1 MLFSSNDMGT
11 NEIKQLLYEGIENID
26 DQEFLLTIKEL
37 IDHRYS
43 VSEVPTLAG
52 WQESRIRESERQIEN
67 GEFLADDQVDKI
79 VDRWLKE

>member
-1 MLFSSNDMGT
+1 MFNSNDMGT

-37 IDHRYS
+37 IDHKYS
-43 VSEVPTLAG
+43 VSDSPSLAG
-52 WQESRIRESERQIEN
+52 WQESRILESERQIEN
-67 GEFLADDQVDKI
+67 GEFLTDDQVNKV